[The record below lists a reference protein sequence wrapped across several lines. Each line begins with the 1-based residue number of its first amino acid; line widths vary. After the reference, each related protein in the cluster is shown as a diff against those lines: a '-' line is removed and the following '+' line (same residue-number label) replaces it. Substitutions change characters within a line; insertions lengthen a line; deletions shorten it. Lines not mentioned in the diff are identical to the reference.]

1 MTKEETLKQIRQEA
15 VEVLKYLDSTNEDK
29 GSYNYQFSVWTI
41 DKVDNLL
48 TKLEE
53 NSEDNFNKSFIVFF
67 RWDII
72 RNLERRTGVKEDAEY
87 FVCKDMLMTHYK
99 DSWLYRLFD

>member
-1 MTKEETLKQIRQEA
+1 MTKEETLKEIKKDA
-15 VEVLKYLDSTNEDK
+15 IEVLKYFDSTNEDK
-29 GSYNYQFSVWTI
+29 KSYNYQFSVWTI

-72 RNLERRTGVKEDAEY
+72 RNLESRMGVKEDAEY